1 MYIRPYCLKGV
12 VALGRYPW
20 IPIILAVPLHGFMA
34 VYPGAVAA
42 HTTGKKCCW
51 EALGGNSALEPGWLF
66 SQPFVVAQVLSVC
79 VYICLHLETI
89 H

>member
-1 MYIRPYCLKGV
+1 
-12 VALGRYPW
+12 
-20 IPIILAVPLHGFMA
+20 MA

-66 SQPFVVAQVLSVC
+66 SQPFVVAQVLCVC
-79 VYICLHLETI
+79 IYGYIWKQYINVNHISDLTPKKTFVNRQ
-89 H
+89 